1 MSDDDS
7 SFGSSSSEEEG
18 VYTVQSIVSKRGG
31 RGGKKVEYLVRWK
44 GYGSD
49 DDTWEPIDS
58 LAESAAEAI
67 AAFEKKPAK
76 RTAAAT
82 TKQPKPPSRSS
93 RRESSAKRNATEPQ
107 PPAEPRPPVEMRDL
121 NDVSA
126 SDLVAACLHPSA
138 PAMSKDLA
146 ERLCADHSFHNADDT
161 KRRIRNVYSEPDFNP
176 RNSNV

>member
-49 DDTWEPIDS
+49 DDTWEPADS

-76 RTAAAT
+76 RKAAAAT

-93 RRESSAKRNATEPQ
+93 RRESSAKRAATEPQ
-107 PPAEPRPPVEMRDL
+107 PPAEPRPRVLTDPRRSTHTPPPRVWGCNQQLERRVVVGVD
-121 NDVSA
+121 DVADVVYELPGTTPSLIA
-126 SDLVAACLHPSA
+126 STP
-138 PAMSKDLA
+138 
-146 ERLCADHSFHNADDT
+146 
-161 KRRIRNVYSEPDFNP
+161 
-176 RNSNV
+176 